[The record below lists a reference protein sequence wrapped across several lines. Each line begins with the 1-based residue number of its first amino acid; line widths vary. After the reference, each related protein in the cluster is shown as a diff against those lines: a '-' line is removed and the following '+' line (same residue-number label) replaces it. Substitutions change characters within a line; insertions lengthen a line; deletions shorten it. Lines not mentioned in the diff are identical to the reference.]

1 MACRACGRV
10 KINHLEPM
18 MQAENRRLTHA
29 LGRWVGA
36 MQRHALAVVVLAA
49 LLSAGLLHY
58 TSRNLSVDTNN
69 ANMLSP
75 ALPWRKAERAMD
87 RWFPQMSHTMVVVID
102 GDTPELADDA
112 MRRLL
117 GKLRSR
123 PDLYPGIF
131 APEAEPFFRRNGL
144 LYQSDKEL
152 LQTADQLQQA
162 QPFLGTLAQDP
173 TVHGLFVLL
182 DRATTHATAQ
192 GFDLA
197 PALGKIADGIRATGA
212 GKFYQLSW
220 QELMSSGGAM
230 PDATRR
236 FIDISPHL
244 DYSSLL
250 PAQAPMDT
258 LRQMFGQL
266 QLDAAHGVRAR
277 VTGAV
282 ALEHEELLTV
292 VHGMGLALC
301 AALLMAIVLLYL
313 ALRSV
318 RLMLAVVV
326 TLVFGLLCTAAFAAA
341 AIGHLNMISI
351 AFGVLYV
358 GLGLDYG
365 LYLCMQYRE
374 LLGQGVA
381 ALEAM
386 PRAARDVGG
395 FMLVCAMTTSLGF
408 LAFIPTD
415 FTGISELGIISGA
428 GMFISLVLSLSLL
441 PALVRLLP
449 PDAAKVQLQ
458 PADKGILGR
467 VLSWPYTYA
476 RQIWVGAGLL
486 ALGSLLLIPK
496 AQFDYDPIDL
506 RDPASESVST
516 FRDLLKDPNIPTLTL
531 SVLTPDPVA
540 AQALS
545 KRLSALPDVR
555 RAMSLLNFIPQ
566 DQSQKLSDIGDL
578 AMTLG
583 PGITLPVQARTAASD
598 TADFEAMTQLR
609 QDLPAFI
616 GQSRGA
622 TAVAAGQL
630 LQSLQEFSA
639 RWKTLSSP
647 QQHELMQRL
656 NAALI
661 GAMPAHLDDLRLAL
675 QAGPVTERDLPPQL
689 VSRWR
694 TGDGQYRVEI
704 WPREIL
710 DSPAAMERFIK
721 QVRSIAPDA
730 IGAPVSEMEAGK
742 TVVNAFRQ
750 AFISSFIA
758 ITLLLLIL
766 LRSVVDTL
774 LVLVP
779 LVLAGLLTMAGMV
792 LLGVSFNFANVIALP
807 LILGVGVDYGVYIVQ
822 RGRQANANVNILQTS
837 TARAVLFGAL
847 ITMANFGNL
856 MLAKH
861 PGTVSMGL
869 LLTVGLGMTLLC
881 ALVLLPSLLA
891 RRQRKG

>member
-1 MACRACGRV
+1 
-10 KINHLEPM
+10 
-18 MQAENRRLTHA
+18 MQAENSRLTRA
-29 LGRWVGA
+29 LGRWVSA
-36 MQRHALAVVVLAA
+36 MQRYAWAVVLLAA
-49 LLSAGLLHY
+49 LMAVGLMHY
-58 TSRNLSVDTNN
+58 TSRHLSVDTDNS
-69 ANMLSP
+69 NMLSP
-75 ALPWRKAERAMD
+75 DLSWRKAEHALD
-87 RWFPQMSHTMVVVID
+87 RWFPQMNHTMVVVID

-112 MRRLL
+112 MQRLL
-117 GKLRSR
+117 AKLRTR
-123 PDLYPGIF
+123 PDLYPEIF

-144 LYQSDKEL
+144 LYQSDEEL
-152 LQTADQLQQA
+152 QQTADQLQQA

-173 TVHGLFVLL
+173 TVHGLFTLL
-182 DRATTHATAQ
+182 DRASTHAAAQ
-192 GFDLA
+192 DFDLA
-197 PALGKIADGIRATGA
+197 PALSKIATGIRKTTA
-212 GKFYQLSW
+212 GEFYQLSW
-220 QELMSSGGAM
+220 QQLMSRGNPM

-236 FIDISPHL
+236 FIDISAHL
-244 DYSSLL
+244 DFSKLL
-250 PAQAPMDT
+250 PAEAPMDT
-258 LRQMFGQL
+258 VHQMFQQL
-266 QLDAAHGVRAR
+266 NLDAAHGVRAR
-277 VTGAV
+277 VTGSV

-292 VHGMGLALC
+292 MRGMGLALS

-318 RLMLAVVV
+318 RLMLATVI
-326 TLVFGLLCTAAFAAA
+326 TLVFGLLVTAAFAAA

-381 ALEAM
+381 PREAM
-386 PRAARDVGG
+386 SHAARDVGS
-395 FMLVCAMTTSLGF
+395 FMLICAMTTSLGF

-415 FTGISELGIISGA
+415 FTGISELGVISGA
-428 GMFISLVLSLSLL
+428 GMFISLILSLSLL
-441 PALVRLLP
+441 PALVSLMP
-449 PDAAKVQLQ
+449 PDPKKVQLK
-458 PADKGILGR
+458 PADQGLLGR

-476 RQIWVGAGLL
+476 RAIWIGAGLL
-486 ALGSLLLIPK
+486 ALGAVLLIPK
-496 AQFDYDPIDL
+496 AHFDYDPINL

-531 SVLTPDPVA
+531 SVLEPDAAA
-540 AQALS
+540 AQAMS

-555 RAMSLLNFIPQ
+555 RAMSLLDFIPQ
-566 DQSQKLSDIGDL
+566 DQEQKLSDLSDL
-578 AMTLG
+578 ALTLG
-583 PGITLPVQARTAASD
+583 PGITLPAQTKVASSDAAD
-598 TADFEAMTQLR
+598 HAAMMQL
-609 QDLPAFI
+609 QQNLPAFI
-616 GQSRGA
+616 SQQKGA
-622 TAVAAGQL
+622 TATAAQQL
-630 LQSLQEFSA
+630 LQALQAFDA
-639 RWKTLSSP
+639 QWQTLAAT
-647 QQHELMQRL
+647 QQHAMMQRL

-661 GAMPAHLDDLRLAL
+661 GAMSAHLDDLRLAL
-675 QAGPVTERDLPPQL
+675 QAGAVSEKDLPPQL
-689 VSRWR
+689 IARWR

-710 DSPAAMERFIK
+710 DSPAAMDKFIK
-721 QVRSIAPDA
+721 QVRTVAPA
-730 IGAPVSEMEAGK
+730 AVGAPVSEMEAGK
-742 TVVNAFRQ
+742 TVVHAFRQ

-792 LLGVSFNFANVIALP
+792 LLNVPFNFANVIALP

-822 RGRQANANVNILQTS
+822 RGRQTASAQVNILQTS
-837 TARAVLFGAL
+837 TARAVMYGAL

-881 ALVLLPSLLA
+881 ALVLLPSLLTLG
-891 RRQRKG
+891 QRK